1 MTKEE
6 KATKILSMEKKFFK
20 KEISNRDVY
29 LLLSQFEK
37 KEKLRGMLKAL
48 SEKEHRHAELW
59 GKMLKETEN
68 ARPSFLLR
76 TKVIILA
83 IIGKVLGIA
92 FLIKLLERSEIETL
106 NEYSSFVENFHFG
119 KTERIELSKIIKEEE
134 SHEAK
139 LAKEI
144 QLYEGDLDYTRSIIL
159 GLNDGLVEVFAVV
172 AGLAVIASTSII
184 VVAGGIIV
192 GVSGTLSM
200 AGGTYLSSKS
210 HGLVEKA
217 LESKAKTTLPRKDA
231 LYTGIYYFIGAAVPV
246 IPFVFGARGYE
257 GIVASLILVC
267 LALSTASI
275 IVAVISGTS
284 IRRRVLEMVL
294 ISVSAAIVTIFL
306 GSIMKAYFGIAI

>member
-6 KATKILSMEKKFFK
+6 KATKLRSMEKKFFK
-20 KEISNRDVY
+20 RESSNRDVY
-29 LLLSQFEK
+29 LLLSLFEK
-37 KEKLRGMLKAL
+37 KEKLRSMLKAL
-48 SEKEHRHAELW
+48 SEKEDRHADLW
-59 GKMLKETEN
+59 GNILKETEN
-68 ARPSFLLR
+68 AKPSLLLR
-76 TKVIILA
+76 TKVIFLA
-83 IIGKVLGIA
+83 MIGKVLGIA
-92 FLIKLLERSEIETL
+92 FLIKLLERSEAETL
-106 NEYSSFVENFHFG
+106 NEYSSFVEDFHFG
-119 KTERIELSKIIKEEE
+119 KAERIELSRMIKEEE
-134 SHEAK
+134 AHEAK

-217 LESKAKTTLPRKDA
+217 LESKAKATLPRKDA
-231 LYTGIYYFIGAAVPV
+231 FYTGIYYFLGAAVPV
-246 IPFVFGARGYE
+246 IPFVFGAKGYD
-257 GIVASLILVC
+257 GIFASLVLVC
-267 LALSTASI
+267 LALSTASV

-284 IRRRVLEMVL
+284 IRKRIFEMVL
-294 ISVSAAIVTIFL
+294 ISVSAAIATIFL
-306 GSIMKAYFGIAI
+306 GSVMKAYFGIVI